1 MLKCIFRYLF
11 CLTVVCCGNRAAS
24 ADPEDP
30 LTTVADVQ
38 KALHDTINED
48 RTFAVTAKVIF
59 TSRKWGGTVYASDS
73 TGTGIFETPDPHLQ
87 LDFPVGAI
95 LRMKGRLH
103 HRPLGIEATEPLA
116 PKYHEFEILS
126 TNTVPPRP
134 ITARQFYSS
143 ERLDEPFVLRGIVR
157 DAFQDEIDPNFTFI
171 TLDCD
176 GTAVHSAYYTADD
189 PECSVERLM
198 GEPVSV
204 IGIRTF
210 NFPLQLSVRTH
221 FSQIKPASSVIPD
234 PFAAAD
240 LPDQITLPISKE
252 LIRGRRKTSGFV
264 LARWGNGSCLLQ
276 TDTGQRLL
284 ADLADTA
291 LPEYGSH
298 IVVTGLPDTN
308 LRVTR
313 LRHALWRSAPTNLD
327 FSAEAVFPTTIRN
340 IISDEQ
346 GRRKFNARLIGRS
359 VSLCGRLILPTAT
372 DKPSVFH
379 LEQDGEIAR
388 VDFSSTPG
396 ILDGIQN
403 GSIVDAT
410 GACIMETGER
420 PSRPL
425 ITGFFLATR
434 TMDDIRLVSRPPWW
448 TFERLAV
455 LFGIF
460 LLVLVGVLIWSLMLR
475 RLSEL
480 RGAELAKEKL
490 AVAESEL
497 KVYERTRLA
506 IELHDML
513 SQMLSGISMQI
524 GTVRKFFDT
533 NREKAQ
539 HHLDIAAK
547 TLFACRENLRDCLW
561 DLRSRA
567 LEEPDLG
574 TAIRETLEPHV
585 ESTSLV
591 IRFRIPRE
599 RLTDN
604 TAHAILSIIRELVV
618 NAIRH
623 GKATT
628 VRIAGCIENGRVLFS
643 VADNGSGFDPDRAPG
658 MAQGHFGLQGIRERI
673 EGFEGDL
680 TVSSAVGQGTKVT
693 IALKLP
699 QDESRSSDH
708 G

>member
-1 MLKCIFRYLF
+1 MLKYIFRYLS
-11 CLTVVCCGNRAAS
+11 CLAVACYGGHAIFAAS
-24 ADPEDP
+24 DEP
-30 LTTVADVQ
+30 LTTVADVRN
-38 KALHDTINED
+38 ALHDAGNED
-48 RTFAVTAKVIF
+48 RPFTVTAKVIF
-59 TSRKWGGTVYASDS
+59 TSREWGGTVYASDS
-73 TGTGIFETPDPHLQ
+73 TESGIFETPDSNLR
-87 LDFPVGAI
+87 LDFPVGAV

-103 HRPLGIEATEPLA
+103 HRPSGIEANEPLV

-126 TNTVPPRP
+126 TNTVPPQP
-134 ITARQFYSS
+134 ITARQLYTS
-143 ERLDEPFVLRGIVR
+143 ERLDEPFVLEGIVR
-157 DAFQDEIDPNFTFI
+157 DAFRDEIDPNFTFI
-171 TLDCD
+171 ALDCD
-176 GTAVHSAYYTADD
+176 GTTVHAAYYTADD
-189 PECSVERLM
+189 PECSIERLM

-210 NFPLQLSVRTH
+210 NFPMQLSVRTH
-221 FSQIKPASSVIPD
+221 FSQIKPTSSDIPD

-240 LPDQITLPISKE
+240 LPYQITLPLSKE
-252 LIRGRRKTSGFV
+252 LSRGRRKTSGFV
-264 LARWGNGSCLLQ
+264 LARWGSGSCLLQ
-276 TDTGQRLL
+276 TETGQRLL
-284 ADLADTA
+284 ADLTDSV

-308 LRVTR
+308 LHVTR
-313 LRHALWRSAPTNLD
+313 LRHALWRLAPTNRS
-327 FSAEAVFPTTIRN
+327 FSAETALPTTIRN

-346 GRRKFNARLIGRS
+346 GRRKFKARLIGRT

-396 ILDGIQN
+396 ILDGIPN
-403 GSIVDAT
+403 GSIVDVT
-410 GACIMETGER
+410 GVCIMETGER
-420 PSRPL
+420 PSRPH
-425 ITGFFLATR
+425 ITGFFLVTR
-434 TMDDIRLVSRPPWW
+434 TTDDIRLVSRPPWW

-460 LLVLVGVLIWSLMLR
+460 LLVLGGVLVWSLMLR
-475 RLSEL
+475 RLSER

-513 SQMLSGISMQI
+513 SQTLSGISMQI
-524 GTVRKFFDT
+524 GTVRKFFDV
-533 NREKAQ
+533 NREKAL

-585 ESTSLV
+585 ENTALV
-591 IRFRIPRE
+591 IRFQIPRE

-623 GKATT
+623 GKAST
-628 VRIAGCIENGRVLFS
+628 VRIAGCIEESRVLFS
-643 VADNGSGFDPDRAPG
+643 VADNGSGFDPDCAPG
-658 MAQGHFGLQGIRERI
+658 VAQGHFGLQGIRERV

-680 TVSSAVGQGTKVT
+680 NVSSATGQGTKVT